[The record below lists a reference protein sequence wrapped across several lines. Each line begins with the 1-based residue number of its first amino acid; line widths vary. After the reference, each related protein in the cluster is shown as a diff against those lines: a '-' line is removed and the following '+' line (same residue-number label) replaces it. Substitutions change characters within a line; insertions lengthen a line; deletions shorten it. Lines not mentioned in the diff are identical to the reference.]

1 MRVANV
7 DGRLKLVRDGG
18 SLDVER
24 ASKGRFASDPTMAYA
39 RFDELAEWATTAG
52 GSDEAFDAASASCP
66 VPAPRQVFAI
76 GLNYSDHAAE
86 AGMATPTA
94 PVVFSKFQ
102 SSLAGAVTTVGL
114 PAGSVDWEVEVVAVI
129 GAIANSVR
137 EDRAWE
143 HVAGLSI
150 GQDLSE
156 RELQRSGPAPQFSLA
171 KSYRDFSPVGPCV
184 VTPDEFDDPDDLELG
199 CEVNGVVMQKGQT
212 RDMIFSIPE
221 TIAYL
226 SRVVTL
232 YPGDLIFTGTPSGVG
247 MGRTPPIFLKAGD
260 VLESWITG
268 IGSITQTFVAGAAT
282 KEG

>member
-18 SLDVER
+18 ALDVER
-24 ASKGRFASDPTMAYA
+24 ASRGRFSSDPTAAYP
-39 RFDELAEWATTAG
+39 RFAELATWAATTTGA
-52 GSDEAFDAASASCP
+52 DEPFDAQLAGCP

-86 AGMATPTA
+86 AGMAIPLA

-102 SSLAGAVTTVGL
+102 SSLAGAVSTVEL

-129 GAIANSVR
+129 GAIADSVPA
-137 EDRAWE
+137 ERAWE
-143 HVAGLSI
+143 HVAGLSV

-171 KSYRDFSPVGPCV
+171 KSYRGFAPVGPCV
-184 VTPDEFDDPDDLELG
+184 VTPDELDDPDDLELG

-221 TIAYL
+221 TVAYL

-232 YPGDLIFTGTPSGVG
+232 LPGDLIFTGTPSGVG
-247 MGRTPPIFLKAGD
+247 MGRTPPLFLKPGD
-260 VLESWITG
+260 VLESWVVG
-268 IGSITQTFVAGAAT
+268 VGSIRQSFVAARGALVA
-282 KEG
+282 